1 MFITGRTLS
10 FVATTGLLKSDIFP
24 LLSVALAVTL
34 PSGMLTSGIIVT
46 LPAEFAVP
54 SPILLLSLSYK
65 ITVEPG
71 SAVAS
76 IGVLVNALSVK
87 FVVITGLF

>member
-1 MFITGRTLS
+1 
-10 FVATTGLLKSDIFP
+10 
-24 LLSVALAVTL
+24 
-34 PSGMLTSGIIVT
+34 MLTSGIIVT
-46 LPAEFAVP
+46 LPAESAVP

-71 SAVAS
+71 SAVTS
-76 IGVLVNALSVK
+76 ISDLVNALSVK